1 MVIVHYTVIPAV
13 RFGVMENRL
22 LISRM
27 KIERCEMTKY
37 RVVLTCYDTRLNVPP
52 YTDYYNE
59 LQDTEAEGHA
69 MAMAL
74 AEGECKNLNDGSR
87 RGGSFE
93 VDECGP
99 DVPIAVR
106 WYEKALADR
115 EETDCDIE
123 TVTEYEVFPVTE
135 EGEEIRKKGLYAGER
150 RVIRYRGFDIYPNK
164 NRNRYTVKIS
174 GVTMTVAVSF
184 VNALKYVD
192 DVHLRNSEK
201 YKTNGGRTKEVKYDC
216 K

>member
-1 MVIVHYTVIPAV
+1 MNDNKRYRIV
-13 RFGVMENRL
+13 
-22 LISRM
+22 
-27 KIERCEMTKY
+27 MTCFDAK
-37 RVVLTCYDTRLNVPP
+37 LSVPP
-52 YTDYYNE
+52 YADYYHE
-59 LQDTEAEGHA
+59 LQDTEEEGHA
-69 MAMAL
+69 MALAL

-87 RGGSFE
+87 RGGYFE

-106 WYEKALADR
+106 WYEKTLADR
-115 EETDCDIE
+115 EETECDIE
-123 TVTEYEVFPVTE
+123 TVTEYEVFPVVE
-135 EGEEIRKKGLYAGER
+135 EYEVIHKKGLYAGKR

-164 NRNRYTVKIS
+164 NQNRYTVKIS
-174 GVTMTVAVSF
+174 GVTMSVEMSF

-201 YKTNGGRTKEVKYDC
+201 YKTNGGRTMEAKYDS